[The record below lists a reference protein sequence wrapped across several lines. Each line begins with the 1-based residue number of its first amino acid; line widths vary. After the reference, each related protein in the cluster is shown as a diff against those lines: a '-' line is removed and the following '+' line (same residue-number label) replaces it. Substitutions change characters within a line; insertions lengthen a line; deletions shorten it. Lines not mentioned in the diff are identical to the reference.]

1 MDRAKA
7 QEFIDKYVELCK
19 EYGMHLWSGEPWYG
33 LDLLDNEPDENY
45 RGKGIEEI
53 IRENI
58 AIYDD

>member
-1 MDRAKA
+1 MDKVKA

-33 LDLLDNEPDENY
+33 LDLLDSKQVEEY
-45 RGKGIEEI
+45 RGEDIEKI

-58 AIYDD
+58 AVYE

>member
-1 MDRAKA
+1 MDKVKA

-33 LDLLDNEPDENY
+33 LDLLDSKLVEEY
-45 RGKGIEEI
+45 RGEDIEKI

-58 AIYDD
+58 AVYE